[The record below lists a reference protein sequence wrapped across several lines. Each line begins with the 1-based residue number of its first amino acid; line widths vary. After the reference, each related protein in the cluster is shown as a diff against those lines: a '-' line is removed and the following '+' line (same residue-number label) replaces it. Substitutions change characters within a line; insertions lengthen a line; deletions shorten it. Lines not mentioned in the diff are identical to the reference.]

1 MHYVVAS
8 WPDVSN
14 DKAEPVSVPRGI
26 HMHQA
31 KLVRQCDFQAVVCAD
46 LHLTLAQKPVV
57 IQLRPLR
64 SGIHSLCSVAGS
76 PSR

>member
-1 MHYVVAS
+1 MKQKFFTFFWPLLLLLHDVVIFTTLCVGFSQSSRWDVHYVVAS

-31 KLVRQCDFQAVVCAD
+31 KLVRQCTIF
-46 LHLTLAQKPVV
+46 KP
-57 IQLRPLR
+57 
-64 SGIHSLCSVAGS
+64 
-76 PSR
+76 